1 MKRVIRILLIVV
13 CLCVMG
19 YSGYQ
24 LYTIYSG
31 YAQAEN
37 LYTDT
42 AQQYVKPAPTRP
54 AQEHDE
60 TKPEEQGD
68 YAPIQVDFDALLQQN
83 GDIVGWLYCPDTTLN
98 YPVVQAEDN
107 DYYLRRML
115 DGNYNHSG
123 SIFMDYRCDSGFA
136 DFNSIIYGHN
146 MNDDR
151 EDNDYYLRRMLDG
164 NYNHSGSIFM
174 DYRCDSGFADFN
186 SIIYG
191 HNMNDDSM
199 FAVLAEYQDPQ
210 FCREHPSIYLLTP
223 EADYRLNVM
232 ASVQTDAN
240 SDLYAFPS
248 TREDFDEFLQELMDE
263 SILDVELDLA
273 GVERTVLLST
283 CSYEFTDARYLV
295 VGSVEK
301 LDRRA

>member
-54 AQEHDE
+54 YGENAE
-60 TKPEEQGD
+60 TKPEEKGD

-98 YPVVQAEDN
+98 YPVVQA
-107 DYYLRRML
+107 
-115 DGNYNHSG
+115 G
-123 SIFMDYRCDSGFA
+123 
-136 DFNSIIYGHN
+136 
-146 MNDDR
+146 
-151 EDNDYYLRRMLDG
+151 DNDYYLRRMLDG

-240 SDLYAFPS
+240 SDLYAFPV
-248 TREDFDEFLQELMDE
+248 TREAFDEFLLELMDE

-295 VGSVEK
+295 VGAVEK
-301 LDRRA
+301 LDRPA